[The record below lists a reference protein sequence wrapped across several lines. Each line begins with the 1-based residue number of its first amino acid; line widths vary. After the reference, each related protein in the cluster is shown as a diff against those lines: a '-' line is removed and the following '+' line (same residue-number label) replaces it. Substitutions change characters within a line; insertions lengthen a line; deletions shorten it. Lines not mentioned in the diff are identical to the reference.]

1 MYKSMQGYPPNRI
14 EGTETEQTIWCWES
28 VDIQVFADHNE
39 NLQKWFN
46 KIEFKIS
53 YQYINYTY
61 SFETEL
67 DFTGYKYSH
76 TVESCIHNFILQKI
90 ALLLC

>member
-39 NLQKWFN
+39 NLQKMGKQNW
-46 KIEFKIS
+46 IQDIIS
-53 YQYINYTY
+53 IYQ
-61 SFETEL
+61 
-67 DFTGYKYSH
+67 
-76 TVESCIHNFILQKI
+76 
-90 ALLLC
+90 